1 MYRISY
7 KNLRIPLLLFQRST
21 VALKTRV
28 LSGVQ
33 NIQFLLENF
42 CAHFDSRWVE
52 SEIVEPEPIYI
63 FFNHV

>member
-1 MYRISY
+1 MIFTGEKMYRISY

-33 NIQFLLENF
+33 NMQLE
-42 CAHFDSRWVE
+42 
-52 SEIVEPEPIYI
+52 Y
-63 FFNHV
+63 